1 VKYIEGN
8 STNAD
13 DLEIKIQLKTK
24 FENWKVENEQVDDV
38 LIVGVKI

>member
-13 DLEIKIQLKTK
+13 DLEIKIQFKTK